1 MQAKVPRT
9 SLLLGAKEISQLNR
23 SQRRKFGAE
32 IEKQLPGVNGV
43 EISLPTD
50 RVEEFLDSLPHDAS
64 VLDNSPLF
72 GRVPQRSRGSD
83 EVRDLEASFG
93 PDPGDQRYVS
103 RPVGLEAVHESGLTG
118 RGVTIAVIDS
128 GHHKHPD
135 FQDRLKVFKDFTRD
149 EFAEPQ
155 DPFGHGTGVAGVA
168 VGDGPEIDGIAPE
181 ADLIS
186 LRITDPSEAIEALD
200 WVVKNKERYGIDV
213 VNMSLGDLPM
223 KFAPAAQDLW
233 AQATQRV
240 IDAGV
245 VTVAAAGNEYGKTL
259 HGRKHLNGSINT
271 PGYLPDV
278 ITVGGFNDNQ
288 TRFNPDDD
296 KMYSASSRGPTLPDG
311 HMKPDLLASGVRV
324 WTPSSPGSVM
334 EDRRRHGQGYMLD
347 TGSSMAVPA
356 VAGTAALLLQANQEL
371 SHHEIKEILM
381 TTADPM
387 EGIPLEAQGS
397 GRLNLPRAI
406 ALADASNLLV

>member
-1 MQAKVPRT
+1 MQVAPPRT
-9 SLLLGAKEISQLNR
+9 SLLLGAKEISQLSR
-23 SQRRKFGAE
+23 AQRRKFGAE

-50 RVEEFLDSLPHDAS
+50 RVEEFLESLPHDAA

-72 GRVPQRSRGSD
+72 GRETPRSHGADESRSR
-83 EVRDLEASFG
+83 EARFG
-93 PDPGDQRYVS
+93 ENPGQQRYVS
-103 RPVGLEAVHESGLTG
+103 RPVGLEAIHESGLTG
-118 RGVTIAVIDS
+118 KGVTIAVIDS
-128 GHHKHPD
+128 GHHNHPD
-135 FQDRLKVFKDFTRD
+135 FQDRLKFFKDFTRD
-149 EFAEPQ
+149 EFAEPR

-168 VGDGPEIDGIAPE
+168 VGDGPEIDGVAPG

-200 WVVKNKERYGIDV
+200 WVVKNKERFGIDV

-223 KFAPAAQDLW
+223 KLAPASQDLW

-240 IDAGV
+240 IDAGM

-288 TRFNPDDD
+288 TRFDLNDD
-296 KMYSASSRGPTLPDG
+296 KMFSASSRGPTIPDG

-324 WTPSSPGSVM
+324 WTPSAPGSVM
-334 EDRRRHGQGYMLD
+334 EERRLHGQGYMLD

-356 VAGTAALLLQANQEL
+356 VAGTAALLLQANPTL
-371 SHHEIKEILM
+371 SHQQIKEILM

-387 EGIPLEAQGS
+387 EGVPVEAQGA

-406 ALADASNLLV
+406 ALAEASNLLA